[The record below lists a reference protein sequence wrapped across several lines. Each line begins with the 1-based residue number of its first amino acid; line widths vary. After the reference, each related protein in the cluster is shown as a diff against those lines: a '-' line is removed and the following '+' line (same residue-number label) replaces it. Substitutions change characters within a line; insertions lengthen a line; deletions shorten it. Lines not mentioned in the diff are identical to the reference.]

1 MMRRLT
7 VGRVLAA
14 ASLSGWLILLL
25 ARTVTPWP
33 ELEARRSFWIDGAA
47 VEVTHSRNVEDRA
60 RELLALGFSPLDALH
75 VAYAESAGAS
85 VLLTCDDGLIS
96 LGRRYQAILRTVI
109 KNPVDAGQE
118 GTR

>member
-1 MMRRLT
+1 LLIENDANPREDRR
-7 VGRVLAA
+7 LAA
-14 ASLSGWLILLL
+14 A
-25 ARTVTPWP
+25 
-33 ELEARRSFWIDGAA
+33 FWIDGAA

-96 LGRRYQAILRTVI
+96 LGRRHQAILRTVI
-109 KNPVDAGQE
+109 KNRVDAGQE